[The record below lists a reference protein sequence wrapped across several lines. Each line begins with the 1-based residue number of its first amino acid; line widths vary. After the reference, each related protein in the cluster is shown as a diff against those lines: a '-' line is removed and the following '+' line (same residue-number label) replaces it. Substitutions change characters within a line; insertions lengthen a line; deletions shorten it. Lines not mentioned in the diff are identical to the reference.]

1 MLLDLHVF
9 VLDHLIL
16 DLGENLEVKVVC
28 AFQLFQRA
36 YVGNSPIIRQEF
48 ALYNCAVQVKGKRIA
63 KTRLVKSI
71 SEDGARLLWSLFCM
85 RMILSM
91 HSTRLYSFTMAIR
104 VFFLK
109 MPLFPIT
116 LYQRNTQNAL
126 CCLSDV

>member
-1 MLLDLHVF
+1 MLPDLHVF

-16 DLGENLEVKVVC
+16 DLGENLEVEVVC

-36 YVGNSPIIRQEF
+36 NVGNSPK
-48 ALYNCAVQVKGKRIA
+48 LGKNSLSTTVHAVRGKVNASQKR
-63 KTRLVKSI
+63 RLVKSI
-71 SEDGARLLWSLFCM
+71 SEEGARLLWSLFCM

-116 LYQRNTQNAL
+116 LYQRNTQNA
-126 CCLSDV
+126 